1 MFYFL
6 ILFLFQINY
15 NKSEKNFLSF
25 YQKEED
31 KNLDQNNN
39 NKIYKLVL
47 IRHGQSSFNQ
57 ENLFTGW
64 TDVELTKTGIEEAI
78 IAGDIL
84 KNNSFNFDIC
94 FTSTL
99 KRSIKT
105 SFIILDK
112 LNQLYIPIIKD
123 FHLNERHYGAIQ
135 GLNKKETSLKYGTK
149 LVYEWRRSYSVPPP
163 KLDVN
168 DIRNPA
174 NIEQYKNVDKN
185 ELPLTESLEDTVKR
199 VIPYFDKEI
208 IPEIKKGKKILVVAH
223 GNSIRGLIKYF
234 DKLSDEE
241 IVNVDIPN
249 AIPLVY
255 EFNEKFETIKRY
267 YLGDQDE
274 IKKKINKIKKL
285 EKQIDSIL
293 SFN

>member
-1 MFYFL
+1 MIYFL
-6 ILFLFQINY
+6 IFFIFQINA
-15 NKSEKNFLSF
+15 NTSK
-25 YQKEED
+25 
-31 KNLDQNNN
+31 KNLISFNQQDKFTQK
-39 NKIYKLVL
+39 NKNIYKLVI

-57 ENLFTGW
+57 ENIFTGW
-64 TDVELTKTGIEEAI
+64 TDVDLTQIGIEEAN
-78 IAGDIL
+78 IAGEIL
-84 KNNSFNFDIC
+84 KNNSYKFDIC

-135 GLNKKETSLKYGTK
+135 GLNKKETSLKYGKK

-163 KLDVN
+163 KLKEN

-174 NIEQYKNVDKN
+174 NNEQYKNLNKT

-208 IPEIKKGKKILVVAH
+208 IPEIKKGKNILVVAH

-255 EFNEKFETIKRY
+255 EFNENFETIKRY
-267 YLGDQDE
+267 YLGDMD
-274 IKKKINKIKKL
+274 KINEKINMIKNL
-285 EKQIDSIL
+285 EKQVDSYI
-293 SFN
+293 

>member
-1 MFYFL
+1 MLNSLIFFLFL
-6 ILFLFQINY
+6 INFNLC
-15 NKSEKNFLSF
+15 KKNFLSF
-25 YQKEED
+25 KQVEKV
-31 KNLDQNNN
+31 LDNNK
-39 NKIYKLVL
+39 KIYKLVL
-47 IRHGQSSFNQ
+47 IRHGQSAFNQ

-64 TDVELTKTGIEEAI
+64 TDVDLTETGIEEANM
-78 IAGDIL
+78 AAEIL
-84 KNNSFNFDIC
+84 KNNSYEFDIC

-105 SFIILDK
+105 SFIVLDK

-135 GLNKKETSLKYGTK
+135 GLNKKETSLKYGK
-149 LVYEWRRSYSVPPP
+149 DLVYKWRRSYSIPPP
-163 KLDVN
+163 KLEEN

-174 NIEQYKNVDKN
+174 NAEQYKNINKK

-199 VIPYFDKEI
+199 VIPYFDREI

-223 GNSIRGLIKYF
+223 GNSIRGLVKYF

-241 IVNVDIPN
+241 VVNVDIPN

-267 YLGDQDE
+267 YLGDKNKIE
-274 IKKKINKIKKL
+274 EKINKIKKL
-285 EKQIDSIL
+285 EKQIDNI
-293 SFN
+293 

>member
-1 MFYFL
+1 MLYFF
-6 ILFLFQINY
+6 IFFIFQINV
-15 NKSEKNFLSF
+15 NTSKNNFLSF
-25 YQKEED
+25 NQQDNSIE
-31 KNLDQNNN
+31 KNK
-39 NKIYKLVL
+39 KIYKLVL

-57 ENLFTGW
+57 ENIFTGW
-64 TDVELTKTGIEEAI
+64 TDVDLTKTGIEEANV
-78 IAGDIL
+78 AGEIL
-84 KNNSFNFDIC
+84 KNNSYKFDIC

-135 GLNKKETSLKYGTK
+135 GLNKKETSLKYGK
-149 LVYEWRRSYSVPPP
+149 QLVYDWRRSYSIPPP
-163 KLDVN
+163 KLKEN

-174 NIEQYKNVDKN
+174 NSEQYKNINKT

-199 VIPYFDKEI
+199 VIPYFDKTI
-208 IPEIKKGKKILVVAH
+208 IPEIKKGKNILVVAH
-223 GNSIRGLIKYF
+223 GNSIRGLIKYL

-255 EFNEKFETIKRY
+255 EFNAKLETIKKY
-267 YLGDQDE
+267 YLGDKD
-274 IKKKINKIKKL
+274 KINEKIIFIKSL
-285 EKQIDSIL
+285 
-293 SFN
+293 

>member
-1 MFYFL
+1 MIYF
-6 ILFLFQINY
+6 IIFFLFQINL
-15 NKSEKNFLSF
+15 NLSSENFLSF
-25 YQKEED
+25 NEQNKQIE
-31 KNLDQNNN
+31 KNS
-39 NKIYKLVL
+39 KIYKLVL
-47 IRHGQSSFNQ
+47 IRHGQSAFNQ

-64 TDVELTKTGIEEAI
+64 TDVELTKTGIEEAKK
-78 IAGDIL
+78 AGEIL
-84 KNNSFNFDIC
+84 KNNSYKFDIC

-105 SFIILDK
+105 SFIILDQ

-135 GLNKKETSLKYGTK
+135 GLNKKETSLKYGKK
-149 LVYEWRRSYSVPPP
+149 LVYKWRRSYSVPPP
-163 KLDVN
+163 KLNEN
-168 DIRNPA
+168 DERNPA
-174 NIEQYKNVDKN
+174 NIEQYKNIDKN

-199 VIPYFDKEI
+199 VIPYFDKQI
-208 IPEIKKGKKILVVAH
+208 IPEIKKGKNILVVAH

-255 EFNEKFETIKRY
+255 EFNENFETIKRY
-267 YLGDQDE
+267 YLGD
-274 IKKKINKIKKL
+274 INKINEKINMIKKL
-285 EKQIDSIL
+285 EKQIDN
-293 SFN
+293 F

>member
-1 MFYFL
+1 MLYFL
-6 ILFLFQINY
+6 LLFLFQIISNI
-15 NKSEKNFLSF
+15 KAKQFLSF
-25 YQKEED
+25 NNKEKDED
-31 KNLDQNNN
+31 KHPEKNNT
-39 NKIYKLVL
+39 IYKLVL
-47 IRHGQSSFNQ
+47 IRHGQSAFNQ

-64 TDVELTKTGIEEAI
+64 TDVDLTKVGIEEANT
-78 IAGDIL
+78 AGEIL
-84 KNNSFNFDIC
+84 KNNSYNFDIC

-105 SFIILDK
+105 SFLILDK

-163 KLDVN
+163 KLDEN
-168 DIRNPA
+168 DPRNPA
-174 NIEQYKNVDKN
+174 NIEQYKNIDKN

-199 VIPYFDKEI
+199 VIPYFDKAI
-208 IPEIKKGKKILVVAH
+208 IPEIKKGKNILVVAH
-223 GNSIRGLIKYF
+223 GNSIRGLIKIF
-234 DKLSDEE
+234 DNLSDEE

-267 YLGDQDE
+267 YLGDQNK
-274 IKKKINKIKKL
+274 IKEKINKIKHL
-285 EKQIDSIL
+285 EKQID
-293 SFN
+293 N

>member
-1 MFYFL
+1 MLYLF
-6 ILFLFQINY
+6 ILFIFQINF
-15 NKSEKNFLSF
+15 NISQNQFLSF
-25 YQKEED
+25 NEQKDSHLE
-31 KNLDQNNN
+31 QND
-39 NKIYKLVL
+39 KIYKLVL

-64 TDVELTKTGIEEAI
+64 TDVELTQTGIEEAN

-84 KNNSFNFDIC
+84 KQNSFKFDIC

-112 LNQLYIPIIKD
+112 LDQLYIPIIKD

-135 GLNKKETSLKYGTK
+135 GLNKKETSLKYGKK

-163 KLDVN
+163 KLDEN

-174 NIEQYKNVDKN
+174 NIEQYKNIDKN

-208 IPEIKKGKKILVVAH
+208 IPEIKKGKNILVVAH

-241 IVNVDIPN
+241 VVNVDIPN
-249 AIPLVY
+249 AIPLIY
-255 EFNEKFETIKRY
+255 EFNEKFETVKRY
-267 YLGDQDE
+267 YLGNQNLIRE
-274 IKKKINKIKKL
+274 KINKIKKL
-285 EKQIDSIL
+285 EKQIDNNIMNVL
-293 SFN
+293 

>member
-1 MFYFL
+1 MLNSLIFFLFL
-6 ILFLFQINY
+6 INFNLC
-15 NKSEKNFLSF
+15 KKNFLSF
-25 YQKEED
+25 KEEE
-31 KNLDQNNN
+31 KELNINK
-39 NKIYKLVL
+39 KIYKLVL
-47 IRHGQSSFNQ
+47 IRHGQSAFNQ

-64 TDVELTKTGIEEAI
+64 TDVDLTETGIEEANM
-78 IAGDIL
+78 AAEIL
-84 KNNSFNFDIC
+84 KNNSYEFDIC

-105 SFIILDK
+105 SFIVLDK

-135 GLNKKETSLKYGTK
+135 GLNKKETSLKYGK
-149 LVYEWRRSYSVPPP
+149 DLVYKWRRSYSIPPP
-163 KLDVN
+163 KLEEN

-174 NIEQYKNVDKN
+174 NAEQYKNINKK

-199 VIPYFDKEI
+199 VIPYFDREI

-223 GNSIRGLIKYF
+223 GNSIRGLVKYF

-241 IVNVDIPN
+241 VVNVDIPN

-267 YLGDQDE
+267 YLGDKNKIE
-274 IKKKINKIKKL
+274 EKINKIKKL
-285 EKQIDSIL
+285 EKQIDNI
-293 SFN
+293 

>member
-1 MFYFL
+1 MRIYFILIFLFL
-6 ILFLFQINY
+6 INNINS
-15 NKSEKNFLSF
+15 NNHFLSF
-25 YQKEED
+25 KNDKKITAKEE
-31 KNLDQNNN
+31 
-39 NKIYKLVL
+39 KIYKLVI

-64 TDVELTKTGIEEAI
+64 TDVDLTDIGIEEAK
-78 IAGDIL
+78 IAGNIL

-94 FTSTL
+94 YTSSL

-105 SFIILDK
+105 SFIILDE

-135 GLNKKETSLKYGTK
+135 GLNKRETAKKYGKK
-149 LVYEWRRSYSVPPP
+149 LVYEWRRSYSTPPP
-163 KLDVN
+163 KLNFD

-174 NIEQYKNVDKN
+174 NNEQYKYINKS

-199 VIPYFDKEI
+199 VVPYFYKEI

-234 DKLSDEE
+234 DKLTDEE
-241 IVNVDIPN
+241 IVDMDIPN
-249 AIPLVY
+249 AVPLVY
-255 EFNEKFETIKRY
+255 EFNENFETIKRY
-267 YLGDQDE
+267 YLGDENE
-274 IKKKINKIKKL
+274 INKKIMKIKKL
-285 EKQIDSIL
+285 EKQVD
-293 SFN
+293 NN

>member
-1 MFYFL
+1 MLYFL
-6 ILFLFQINY
+6 IFFIFQINV
-15 NKSEKNFLSF
+15 NTSKKSFLSF
-25 YQKEED
+25 NQQDNFIE
-31 KNLDQNNN
+31 KN
-39 NKIYKLVL
+39 KTIYKLVI

-57 ENLFTGW
+57 ENLFTDW
-64 TDVELTKTGIEEAI
+64 TDVDLTKTGIKEAN
-78 IAGDIL
+78 IAGEIL
-84 KNNSFNFDIC
+84 KNNSYKFDIC

-135 GLNKKETSLKYGTK
+135 GLNKKETSLKYGKK

-163 KLDVN
+163 QLKES

-174 NIEQYKNVDKN
+174 NNEQYKNINKT

-199 VIPYFDKEI
+199 VIPYFDKAI
-208 IPEIKKGKKILVVAH
+208 IPEIKKGKNILVVAH

-234 DKLSDEE
+234 DNLSDEE

-255 EFNEKFETIKRY
+255 EFNENFETIKRY
-267 YLGDQDE
+267 YLGDID
-274 IKKKINKIKKL
+274 KINAKINLIKNL
-285 EKQIDSIL
+285 EKQIDNTI
-293 SFN
+293 

>member
-1 MFYFL
+1 MANFLLLLLFL
-6 ILFLFQINY
+6 ININTS
-15 NKSEKNFLSF
+15 KKNFLSF
-25 YQKEED
+25 SEQT
-31 KNLDQNNN
+31 KNLGKNEP
-39 NKIYKLVL
+39 IYKLVL

-64 TDVELTKTGIEEAI
+64 TDVELTKTGIEEANA
-78 IAGDIL
+78 AGEIL
-84 KNNSFNFDIC
+84 KKNFYKFDIC
-94 FTSTL
+94 YTSTL

-135 GLNKKETSLKYGTK
+135 GLNKKETSLKYGK
-149 LVYEWRRSYSVPPP
+149 DLVYKWRRSYSIPPP
-163 KLDVN
+163 KLDKD

-174 NIEQYKNVDKN
+174 NSEQYKNVNKT

-208 IPEIKKGKKILVVAH
+208 IPEIKKGKNVLVVAH
-223 GNSIRGLIKYF
+223 GNSIRGLIKFF

-249 AIPLVY
+249 AVPLIY

-267 YLGDQDE
+267 YLGNKDE
-274 IKKKINKIKKL
+274 IENKINKIKKL
-285 EKQIDSIL
+285 EKQVD
-293 SFN
+293 NT